1 MKLRFAL
8 TDTALRSAKPRAE
21 SYKMFDGGGLFV
33 LVKPNGSM
41 LWRYKFK
48 LGGREKLLT
57 LGQYP
62 AVKLADA
69 RKAHQD
75 AKIKRHAGVDPSAAR
90 QAERAERQV
99 AEAEAALRET
109 TFGSVADKW
118 LKTRVPVKAK
128 GMEEKEIKKRFK
140 TYARDDRMV
149 GYLKDGK
156 ETAPGFGRVVIDR
169 VELGHLSPILNA
181 VNHPTR
187 IRLISAARKII
198 SYAKAHGLWP
208 KDRPSPFADI
218 DFAAGFAKHRE
229 THRPAITDPVKFGQ
243 LLRKIEVYEG
253 RGDNLTGYALELL
266 GLTFVRPGTI
276 AAAKWDH
283 FNLRGA
289 FWVVPFEGLKMATER
304 AEAGKSEDD
313 YVIPLSRQAV
323 ALLRE
328 LHKITGDDEYLF
340 PGRGNGRTISENT
353 LNYALHGLG
362 YKGIHCAHGFRSS
375 ASTMLNRER
384 VDGRRRFERELIEMQ
399 QDRLDASTRAVYDRD
414 DRLPE
419 RVELMQ
425 FWADKIDALRDDQ
438 SSVQLTVT
446 DRRA

>member
-1 MKLRFAL
+1 
-8 TDTALRSAKPRAE
+8 
-21 SYKMFDGGGLFV
+21 
-33 LVKPNGSM
+33 M

-75 AKIKRHAGVDPSAAR
+75 AKIKLQAGVDPSAAR

-99 AEAEAALRET
+99 AEAEAALREA

-149 GYLKDGK
+149 GYLRDGK

-169 VELGHLSPILNA
+169 VELGHLTPILKA

-208 KDRPSPFADI
+208 KDRPRHSPISISPLA
-218 DFAAGFAKHRE
+218 
-229 THRPAITDPVKFGQ
+229 
-243 LLRKIEVYEG
+243 LRSVG
-253 RGDNLTGYALELL
+253 RRIGRRSPIPSNSASFSG
-266 GLTFVRPGTI
+266 RS
-276 AAAKWDH
+276 KSM
-283 FNLRGA
+283 RGA
-289 FWVVPFEGLKMATER
+289 
-304 AEAGKSEDD
+304 
-313 YVIPLSRQAV
+313 VI
-323 ALLRE
+323 
-328 LHKITGDDEYLF
+328 T
-340 PGRGNGRTISENT
+340 
-353 LNYALHGLG
+353 
-362 YKGIHCAHGFRSS
+362 
-375 ASTMLNRER
+375 
-384 VDGRRRFERELIEMQ
+384 
-399 QDRLDASTRAVYDRD
+399 
-414 DRLPE
+414 
-419 RVELMQ
+419 
-425 FWADKIDALRDDQ
+425 
-438 SSVQLTVT
+438 
-446 DRRA
+446 

>member
-21 SYKMFDGGGLFV
+21 SYKMFDGGSLFV

-75 AKIKRHAGVDPSAAR
+75 AKIKLQAGVDPSAAR
-90 QAERAERQV
+90 QAERAGRQI

-156 ETAPGFGRVVIDR
+156 ETAPGFGRVVINR
-169 VELGHLSPILNA
+169 VELGHLSPILKA

-198 SYAKAHGLWP
+198 SYAKARTAFGP
-208 KDRPSPFADI
+208 KIAPRHSPISISPLALRSIGRRIGQRSPTPSNSASFS
-218 DFAAGFAKHRE
+218 
-229 THRPAITDPVKFGQ
+229 
-243 LLRKIEVYEG
+243 G
-253 RGDNLTGYALELL
+253 RS
-266 GLTFVRPGTI
+266 
-276 AAAKWDH
+276 KSM
-283 FNLRGA
+283 RGA
-289 FWVVPFEGLKMATER
+289 
-304 AEAGKSEDD
+304 
-313 YVIPLSRQAV
+313 VI
-323 ALLRE
+323 
-328 LHKITGDDEYLF
+328 T
-340 PGRGNGRTISENT
+340 
-353 LNYALHGLG
+353 
-362 YKGIHCAHGFRSS
+362 
-375 ASTMLNRER
+375 
-384 VDGRRRFERELIEMQ
+384 
-399 QDRLDASTRAVYDRD
+399 
-414 DRLPE
+414 
-419 RVELMQ
+419 
-425 FWADKIDALRDDQ
+425 
-438 SSVQLTVT
+438 
-446 DRRA
+446 